1 MSDTTALNAL
11 LMVGDEVI
19 PQPFSYSLSIQDVS
33 APSAGRTE
41 DALMW
46 KETVAKKRKLQLSWK
61 TKSTEDTRKIIKAF
75 SDSEYINVRYFDM
88 LDNAYEW
95 RTFYVGDREAD
106 VKIWWTGRHLIN
118 TISFDLIE
126 R

>member
-19 PQPFSYSLSIQDVS
+19 PQPFSYSWSIQDVS

>member
-11 LMVGDEVI
+11 LMVGEEVI
-19 PQPFSYSLSIQDVS
+19 PQPFSYSWSLQDVS

-106 VKIWWTGRHLIN
+106 VKIWWTGKHLIN

>member
-11 LMVGDEVI
+11 LMVGEEVI
-19 PQPFSYSLSIQDVS
+19 PQPFSYSWSIQDVS

-106 VKIWWTGRHLIN
+106 VKIWWTGKHLIN
-118 TISFDLIE
+118 TISFDPDE
-126 R
+126 